1 MRAKGTSARR
11 VRSILMLN
19 QRSSGDPVLRVAV
32 IVIAVTLGFGAL
44 KLAADI
50 FAPMVL
56 GIVAAV
62 ILSPVTEVFERWGLP
77 TGLASAIV
85 LVLGISGLAIL
96 IVLIEPV
103 VWRVIEELPSIKWE
117 LRAIIEEFR
126 TLVRGLDAVNRE
138 VEEALGT
145 EAESGGEGEGGPNPM
160 PTVSGTLYLA
170 PVVVAQVLIFG
181 GTLFFFL
188 LTRKGIYQW
197 SARWIGDSSD
207 TAIILNRF
215 TTAERLVARYFLTI
229 SIVNAV
235 LGTVLGTALAL
246 IGLPGPIIWGVSAA
260 LLNFILYAGPMVV
273 VAGLLLAGVIAFE
286 GLMILAPAAIFL
298 TINMIEAQ
306 FVTPAMVGKH
316 VAVNPLLVFVSL
328 VIGLWIWGP
337 IGGVVAIPVLVIV
350 LVMLDIF
357 DVDNDVDEKTVETL
371 S

>member
-1 MRAKGTSARR
+1 
-11 VRSILMLN
+11 MLSE
-19 QRSSGDPVLRVAV
+19 RPSGDPVLRVAV

-44 KLAADI
+44 KLGADI
-50 FAPMVL
+50 FAPMAL
-56 GIVAAV
+56 GLVAAV
-62 ILSPVTEVFERWGLP
+62 ILSPVTEFIERWGVP

-85 LVLGISGLAIL
+85 LVLGITAIAVL
-96 IVLIEPV
+96 IVTIEPL

-145 EAESGGEGEGGPNPM
+145 KGDGGGESDGGPNPM
-160 PTVSGTLYLA
+160 PTLSGTLYFA
-170 PVVVAQVLIFG
+170 PVVLAQVLIFG

-197 SARWIGDSSD
+197 SARWIGDSDD
-207 TAIILNRF
+207 TAIILRRF

-235 LGTVLGTALAL
+235 LGTLLGTALAI
-246 IGLPGPIIWGVSAA
+246 IGLPGPIIWGVGAA
-260 LLNFILYAGPMVV
+260 LLNFVLYAGPMVV
-273 VAGLLLAGVIAFE
+273 IGGLLLAGVIAFD
-286 GLMILAPAAIFL
+286 GLMMLAPAAIFL

-316 VAVNPLLVFVSL
+316 ISVNPLLIFVSL
-328 VIGLWIWGP
+328 VVGLWIWGP
-337 IGGVVAIPVLVIV
+337 IGGIVAIPVLVIV

-357 DVDNDVDEKTVETL
+357 DVDSDIGTQKMQVRAEA
-371 S
+371 

>member
-1 MRAKGTSARR
+1 M
-11 VRSILMLN
+11 
-19 QRSSGDPVLRVAV
+19 LRVAV

-44 KLAADI
+44 KLGADI

-56 GIVAAV
+56 GLVAAV
-62 ILSPVTEVFERWGLP
+62 ILSPVTEFIERWGVP

-85 LVLGISGLAIL
+85 LVLGISGIAVL
-96 IVLIEPV
+96 IVMIEPL

-145 EAESGGEGEGGPNPM
+145 KGDGGESDGGPTPM
-160 PTVSGTLYLA
+160 PTLSGTLYLA
-170 PVVVAQVLIFG
+170 PVVLAQVLIFG

-197 SARWIGDSSD
+197 SARWIGDSND
-207 TAIILNRF
+207 TAIILRRF

-229 SIVNAV
+229 SIVNAI
-235 LGTVLGTALAL
+235 LGTVLGTALAI
-246 IGLPGPIIWGVSAA
+246 IGLPGPIIWGLAAA

-273 VAGLLLAGVIAFE
+273 IGGLLLAGVIAFD

-298 TINMIEAQ
+298 MINMIEAQ

-316 VAVNPLLVFVSL
+316 VSVNPLLIFVSL
-328 VIGLWIWGP
+328 VVGLWIWGP
-337 IGGVVAIPVLVIV
+337 IGGIVAIPVLVIV

-357 DVDNDVDEKTVETL
+357 DVDSDVGAQKM
-371 S
+371 